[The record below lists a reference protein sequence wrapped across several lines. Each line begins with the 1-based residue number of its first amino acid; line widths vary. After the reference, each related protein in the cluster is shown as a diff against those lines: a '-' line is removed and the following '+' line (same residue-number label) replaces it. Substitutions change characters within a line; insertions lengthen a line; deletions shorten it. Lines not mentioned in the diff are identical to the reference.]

1 MNLHKLLEIAKNSK
15 EYDSSYYLTHFFV
28 MFDKNLKQ
36 EGDWQIGFYS
46 EEKDV
51 VKAISVG
58 DESGETISKES
69 EALKEKGKKITELD
83 IDEVKVNIDEAIN
96 KVVQCL
102 RNNYLT
108 EVPIKS
114 FVVLQILDEFV
125 FPIWNFT
132 FVTNSF
138 KTLNIKINAVDGEIV
153 HHGVIQIYEHV

>member
-1 MNLHKLLEIAKNSK
+1 MDLHKLLEKVVNSK

-58 DESGETISKES
+58 DESGEIISKES
-69 EALKEKGKKITELD
+69 EALKENGKKIKKLELGDVKID
-83 IDEVKVNIDEAIN
+83 IDDAIN

-114 FVVLQILDEFV
+114 FVVLQILDEFE

-138 KTLNIKINAVDGEIV
+138 KTLNIKINAVDGKIV
-153 HHGVIQIYEHV
+153 HHGVIQIYEHI